1 MYMVQ
6 CGVATEVKQI
16 TSKVWIALTTVYIVW
31 GSTYLGIA
39 LVIESAPPLTSM
51 GIRFIAAGLILAIIL
66 SIFKSKKIMKIKRNE
81 LISSIFLG
89 GLLLGF
95 GIGNLTLAERFVPSG
110 IAALIIAALPI
121 WVTIFQSLV
130 GIKHKRITLFGIF
143 IGLVGVAL
151 VVLPGGTGPAPG
163 ADPTKVKFWMFM
175 ILIGNIAWAFGTFMT
190 QRIPIPKDPFVLTSY
205 EMLFGG
211 IALTIAGFFRG
222 EKVNL
227 EVISQMTLT
236 SKWAWVYMVLIGSI
250 VGYGAYIWL
259 LSNASLSLASTYA
272 YVNPVVAVLLG
283 FLILGEPLKWPLFV
297 GGLIILTGVALIVNG
312 ERFTSKDQLQKDL

>member
-51 GIRFIAAGLILAIIL
+51 GIRFLAAGIILALIL
-66 SIFKSKKIMKIKRNE
+66 SIFKSKNAMKVNRKE

-95 GIGNLTLAERFVPSG
+95 GIGNLTLAERYVPSG

-121 WVTIFQSLV
+121 WVTIFQSIV
-130 GIKHKRITLFGIF
+130 GIKHKRITLYGIF
-143 IGLVGVAL
+143 IGLIGVAL

-163 ADPTKVKFWMFM
+163 ADPSKVKFWMFM
-175 ILIGNIAWAFGTFMT
+175 ILVGNIAWAFGTFMT
-190 QRIPIPKDPFVLTSY
+190 QRIPIPKNPFVLTSY

-211 IALTIAGFFRG
+211 IALTITGFIRG
-222 EKVNL
+222 EKMNL

-272 YVNPVVAVLLG
+272 YVNPVVAVILG
-283 FLILGEPLKWPLFV
+283 FLILSEPLKWPLFV

-312 ERFTSKDQLQKDL
+312 ERFTSKDLLQKDL

>member
-51 GIRFIAAGLILAIIL
+51 GIRFIAAGIILALIL
-66 SIFKSKKIMKIKRNE
+66 SIFKSKNAMKVNRKE

-95 GIGNLTLAERFVPSG
+95 GIGNLTLAERYVPSG

-130 GIKHKRITLFGIF
+130 GIKHKRITLYGIF
-143 IGLVGVAL
+143 IGLIGVAL

-163 ADPTKVKFWMFM
+163 ADPSKVKFWMFM
-175 ILIGNIAWAFGTFMT
+175 ILIGNIALAFGTFMT

-211 IALTIAGFFRG
+211 IALTIAGFIRG

-272 YVNPVVAVLLG
+272 YVNPVVAVILG
-283 FLILGEPLKWPLFV
+283 FLILSEPLKWPLFV

-312 ERFTSKDQLQKDL
+312 ERFTSKDLLQKDL

>member
-51 GIRFIAAGLILAIIL
+51 GIRFLAAGLILAIIL
-66 SIFKSKKIMKIKRNE
+66 SIFKSKKAMKIKRNE

>member
-312 ERFTSKDQLQKDL
+312 ERFTSKDLLQKDL

>member
-51 GIRFIAAGLILAIIL
+51 GIRFIAAGIILALIL
-66 SIFKSKKIMKIKRNE
+66 SIFKSKNAMKVNRKE

-95 GIGNLTLAERFVPSG
+95 GIGNLTLAERYVPSG

-130 GIKHKRITLFGIF
+130 GIKHKRITLYGIF
-143 IGLVGVAL
+143 IGLIGVAL

-163 ADPTKVKFWMFM
+163 ADPSKVKFWMFM

-211 IALTIAGFFRG
+211 IALTIAGFIRG

-272 YVNPVVAVLLG
+272 YVNPVVAVILG
-283 FLILGEPLKWPLFV
+283 FLILSEPLKWPLFV

-312 ERFTSKDQLQKDL
+312 ERFTSKDQLQKDH

>member
-51 GIRFIAAGLILAIIL
+51 GIRFIAAGIILALIL
-66 SIFKSKKIMKIKRNE
+66 SIFKSKNAMKVNRKE

-95 GIGNLTLAERFVPSG
+95 GIGNLTLAERYVPSG

-130 GIKHKRITLFGIF
+130 GIKHKRITLYGIF
-143 IGLVGVAL
+143 IGLIGVAL

-163 ADPTKVKFWMFM
+163 ADPSKVKFWMFM

-211 IALTIAGFFRG
+211 IALTIAGFIRG

-272 YVNPVVAVLLG
+272 YVNPVVAVILG
-283 FLILGEPLKWPLFV
+283 FLILSEPLKWPLFV

-312 ERFTSKDQLQKDL
+312 ERFTSKDLLQKDL